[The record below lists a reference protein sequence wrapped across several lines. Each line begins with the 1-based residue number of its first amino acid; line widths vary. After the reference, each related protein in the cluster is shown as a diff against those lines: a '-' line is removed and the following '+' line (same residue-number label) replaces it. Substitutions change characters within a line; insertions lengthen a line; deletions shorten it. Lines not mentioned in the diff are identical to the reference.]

1 MSRRQ
6 LRGSRRIS
14 KSKNR
19 RLEHAKILIVAEGR
33 TTEPQYFEKFSALI
47 RAKAVRVVSVKSVG
61 IGRDPLRVVSEA
73 KRIREVEKKGGDP
86 FDSTWCVVDVDEHT
100 NLEQACIEARRSRI
114 AMAISSPCFEIWLL
128 WHFENRTAWIDSEVL
143 SRILRKYGFSGKN
156 MPDKFPY
163 DKYQMAMTRASQ
175 CENLKVEHAPPN
187 PHSSV
192 PDLISALLSVHGTGH
207 DGAAPSGACG

>member
-100 NLEQACIEARRSRI
+100 NLEQECSRPDAHASRWPSARHALRFGYSG
-114 AMAISSPCFEIWLL
+114 
-128 WHFENRTAWIDSEVL
+128 
-143 SRILRKYGFSGKN
+143 ILRTELHGLT
-156 MPDKFPY
+156 PKFFPEFY
-163 DKYQMAMTRASQ
+163 AS
-175 CENLKVEHAPPN
+175 
-187 PHSSV
+187 
-192 PDLISALLSVHGTGH
+192 TGS
-207 DGAAPSGACG
+207 PERTCRTNSRTINTKWP